1 MSINLIQKSI
11 IPLFLATLLLGV
23 FYWQF
28 TFLYAFLLEKF
39 TEEKL
44 SVLYSH
50 LFIYSFLILTF
61 FVSFINLFNYFIIK
75 SKIFV
80 SVTILTLLI
89 FYALSYTT
97 YVDIF
102 QYFIS
107 LPLSDNALIGSIF
120 FIVGTFSYA
129 LYSII
134 RLWIYKFIP
143 LTHMMIFTLLSLGY
157 SAFFIDTYCYPVA
170 DILTKF

>member
-1 MSINLIQKSI
+1 MSTNLIQKSI

-28 TFLYAFLLEKF
+28 TLIYAFLIEKF

-50 LFIYSFLILTF
+50 LYIYSFLILTL

-75 SKIFV
+75 SKLFV
-80 SVTILTLLI
+80 SVVILVLLV
-89 FYALSYTT
+89 FYALSYTV
-97 YVDIF
+97 YIDIF
-102 QYFIS
+102 QYFLS
-107 LPLSDNALIGSIF
+107 FPLSENAIIGSILF
-120 FIVGTFSYA
+120 VVGTFSYV
-129 LYSII
+129 LYSAVG
-134 RLWIYKFIP
+134 LWIYKFIP
-143 LTHMMIFTLLSLGY
+143 LMHILIFTLLSLGY
-157 SAFFIDTYCYPVA
+157 SAFFIDTHCYPVA